1 MEVQKNFSDF
11 IEVHLPV
18 KVEWEELH
26 LSDRNI
32 EQSRRLFRDGR
43 CFREVVHLT
52 SGTFVASHTFIT
64 GEWLSAAL
72 FSYTGDYLDL
82 RSTW

>member
-1 MEVQKNFSDF
+1 MKAQKNFSDF

-18 KVEWEELH
+18 KVEWEGLH

-43 CFREVVHLT
+43 GFREVVHLT
-52 SGTFVASHTFIT
+52 SGTFVASPTFIT
-64 GEWLSAAL
+64 SEWL
-72 FSYTGDYLDL
+72 
-82 RSTW
+82 